1 LVGML
6 RDFVNKG
13 IPKGLFMGLH
23 KKLFKDYIG
32 NYLNKFDLDERV
44 LKFLHRTYNK
54 DYKNLSLTS

>member
-1 LVGML
+1 
-6 RDFVNKG
+6 
-13 IPKGLFMGLH
+13 MGLH

-44 LKFLHRTYNK
+44 LKFLHRIYHK